1 MKKQT
6 KNVDPEKGKKFN
18 ILYLWMFFRKVV
30 AAADAVD
37 FGHSIT
43 PRIHGEQIAEPT
55 PLIYSGMTTD

>member
-1 MKKQT
+1 
-6 KNVDPEKGKKFN
+6 
-18 ILYLWMFFRKVV
+18 MFFRKVV